1 MYVCIVWY
9 RYSGFPFLIV
19 LIKKKEAKLYWYV
32 SMCRLNDMN
41 RVIEVQTWAN
51 KGKMPYTQ
59 SYLSGVIVSLNQ
71 RCSQASLDCS
81 C

>member
-1 MYVCIVWY
+1 
-9 RYSGFPFLIV
+9 
-19 LIKKKEAKLYWYV
+19 
-32 SMCRLNDMN
+32 MCRLNDMN

-71 RCSQASLDCS
+71 RCNKGWKKSGLAGLFLLLCM
-81 C
+81 